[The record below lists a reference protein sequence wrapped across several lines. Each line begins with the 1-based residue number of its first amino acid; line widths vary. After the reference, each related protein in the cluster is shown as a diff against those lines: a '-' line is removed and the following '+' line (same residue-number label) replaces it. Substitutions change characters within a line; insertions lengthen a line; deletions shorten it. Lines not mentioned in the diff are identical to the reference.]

1 VERAYYLDVSR
12 YLVTGAAGF
21 IGARV
26 CELLLDAGHEVV
38 GVDDLNSAYDP
49 RLKHWRLRRLQAATA
64 FRFSHLSIADSAA
77 LESLFEREAA
87 ADRNGGAPFA
97 AVLNLAAR
105 AGVRQSIAEPAIYF
119 ATNVGGTLNLLNAC
133 RTHGVKKFILAS
145 TSSVYGTDSPRP
157 FAEDSNTKRL
167 LSPYA
172 ESKHEA
178 EVVALK
184 YHQLHS
190 IDVTILRYFTVYGPM
205 GRPDMSIFR
214 FMRQIAEGE
223 PVTLFGD
230 GSQERD
236 FTYVD
241 DIARGTIAA
250 LKPLG
255 REVINLGSDRPV
267 CLDFIIR
274 RISDLFGREPVILCR
289 PAHPADVPATWAR
302 IERAR
307 DLLGWTP
314 RVDIEQG
321 LGRTA
326 DWYRENRDEILTIE
340 LRE

>member
-12 YLVTGAAGF
+12 FLITGAAGF

-26 CELLLDAGHEVV
+26 CELLLDAGHEIV

-49 RLKHWRLRRLQAATA
+49 RLKHWRLRQLQAAA
-64 FRFSHLSIADSAA
+64 NFRFSQLSIADSAA
-77 LESLFEREAA
+77 VESLFEREAA

-105 AGVRQSIAEPAIYF
+105 AGIRQSIAEPAIYF
-119 ATNVGGTLNLLNAC
+119 QTNVGGSLALLDAC
-133 RTHGVKKFILAS
+133 RKHGVKKYVLAS
-145 TSSVYGTDSPRP
+145 TSSVYGADNPRP
-157 FAEDSNTKRL
+157 FDENADTSRPI
-167 LSPYA
+167 SPYA
-172 ESKHEA
+172 ESKCHA
-178 EVVALK
+178 ETAAQAHHCHHGL
-184 YHQLHS
+184 
-190 IDVTILRYFTVYGPM
+190 DVSVLRYFTVYGPM
-205 GRPDMSIFR
+205 GRPDMSVFR

-223 PVTLFGD
+223 PITLFGD

-250 LKPLG
+250 LGPLG
-255 REVINLGSDRPV
+255 YKVINLGSDRPV
-267 CLDFIIR
+267 RLDVIIQQ
-274 RISDLFGREPVILCR
+274 ISELFGREPIIRYR

-314 RVDIEQG
+314 RVDIEEG
-321 LGRTA
+321 LRRTVA
-326 DWYRENRDEILTIE
+326 WYRENRDEILTLE